1 MNVQQNRNRLTDR
14 ENQLVVTRGEWEGG
28 RNKLGVWD

>member
-1 MNVQQNRNRLTDR
+1 MQNRNRFTHT
-14 ENQLVVTRGEWEGG
+14 ENKLMVTKLETVGG